1 MTRAVMLL
9 ACVALLAQTFRSQA
23 DVVTISASVKKGNQP
38 ISGLSADDFRLT
50 DNGVPQRIELVT
62 AEAVPIDLSLFLDTS
77 GSTGGVQDRMKRDL
91 QAIAAMLR
99 PVDRYRVITIG
110 LSVDESVPW
119 QAASADIALSVRPLG
134 GVSLIYDAI
143 TASLLHPIEV
153 GRRHLVI
160 ALTDAIDCGSVIDG
174 PTLVEVSARTEA
186 VLYVVDTHGQG
197 AWHTNGAPAWCT
209 PHDFGSVDF
218 LERAADR
225 TGGAMHSSVFRDPTI
240 REFSRILDD
249 FRASYVLRYSPSGV
263 GRAGWHAVAVDV
275 PKIRGATVRARSGYF
290 AGRSD

>member
-1 MTRAVMLL
+1 MTRAVMLV

-23 DVVTISASVKKGNQP
+23 DVVTISASVKKGKQP
-38 ISGLSADDFRLT
+38 IAGLSADDFRLT

-62 AEAVPIDLSLFLDTS
+62 VEAVPIDVSLFLDTS
-77 GSTGGVQDRMKRDL
+77 ASTAGVQDRMKRDI

-99 PVDRYRVITIG
+99 PIDRYRVITIG

-119 QAASADIALSVRPLG
+119 QAASADITLSVRPLG

-143 TASLLHPIEV
+143 TAALLHPIEV
-153 GRRHLVI
+153 GRRHLVV
-160 ALTDAIDCGSVIDG
+160 ALTDGIDCGSVIDG

-186 VLYVVDTHGQG
+186 VLYVVDAHRQG

-209 PHDFGSVDF
+209 PYDFGSVDF

-249 FRASYVLRYSPSGV
+249 FRASYVLRYSASGV
-263 GRAGWHAVAVDV
+263 GRPGWHAVAVEV
-275 PKIRGATVRARSGYF
+275 PKIPGATVRARSGYF